1 MLDIKSRDVIN
12 GEEILVKMSNNHYV
26 NIAEN
31 YTGVSPIE
39 LGTPLDPNLAQDT
52 VEKILRHYENH
63 PSIIEAKK
71 LATTNESFIFLKAKI
86 EDINKIIN
94 SLDLKKG
101 TGTDGI
107 PNKIIKTASKI
118 VHSRLTHVLNQD
130 MIKIVFLNLL
140 KLSQ

>member
-1 MLDIKSRDVIN
+1 MK
-12 GEEILVKMSNNHYV
+12 
-26 NIAEN
+26 
-31 YTGVSPIE
+31 
-39 LGTPLDPNLAQDT
+39 
-52 VEKILRHYENH
+52 HYENH

-140 KLSQ
+140 KLPQ